1 MRKLCLVLLWL
12 SVAYLGH
19 DVAFAKSQ
27 TLITGQDAEEVQENA
42 FKQKMDYP
50 VGPLKC
56 SQRCSQWWERN

>member
-1 MRKLCLVLLWL
+1 MLT
-12 SVAYLGH
+12 SNAY
-19 DVAFAKSQ
+19 AKYQ
-27 TLITGQDAEEVQENA
+27 VNVTGQDAEEVQENA